1 MRGLLLAL
9 LLAIPATAQEWNNSC
24 FHGLN
29 DADSPAVL
37 SNCESPDLLNV
48 EANLSGSAI
57 LKRKGFSNTASLTI
71 TTAPVTGSHS
81 FIDSAGNR
89 LDIVCQD
96 RNCAKSTNG
105 NAFSTFLTTAA
116 SGITRW
122 SFVDQ
127 GGILYGANDR
137 RDPIMRYDGTT
148 RSSPVGMPLGSIL
161 ELTQDRLAIGDI
173 SGQPNRVHFSSA
185 GAYEQFT
192 VGVNP
197 EDSFFDDVGA
207 AGDRIRGIK
216 CVQGSCFIFK
226 TASITLYEMG
236 DQYTT
241 QGSVISPS
249 IGTTDPASIVAA
261 GSDLYFRAQDKNFWR
276 IGRSGLEQISKK
288 IPNLVKSQSGGLG
301 GGENTNTQ
309 TTPADW
315 VAGDQEP
322 NGSWNTA
329 TTPGSIFPSSATL
342 VDTSSSDFAGGTLTN
357 VSTSVGS
364 VMLSSSV
371 VRDEWTSGGTA
382 GRLAWAVTAGGYNM
396 TTISGNSYLTGYGGT
411 GSDLVNSIYTTSAT
425 ISTGSW
431 RFDWI
436 YEYAGAGSY
445 QICSALSLGSCFD
458 LRFMQNDGGDYYHLK
473 VVEEDV
479 NQTSAY
485 KTVSLMKMVGGVDTA
500 LTTASRY
507 LPRSTQ
513 YGFEIVRSTDGR
525 FALYQDSVI
534 ISSTVV
540 GDVSITSSTKMTI
553 LATHYS
559 NVYAIQNGFDNF
571 YSYQYART
579 GSITSRIFDA
589 AISTPIWGPL
599 SSTFT
604 ANNAGLEGNIA
615 FYTQSSAAGDGT
627 GFGSIVS
634 SSDTLTLGAIGNK
647 RYIRYRAD
655 FSTNVSTKSPS
666 LDAISLTAATT
677 GQFTTQCIEPNSSIS
692 AWGTLSCAQTLAGAG
707 SLVYYATSAVSCA
720 ALPVSTAPVNMF
732 GTAQAGWTA
741 QTNNATVTIA
751 TNTAV
756 FIGWRSLLGSSTDQA
771 QVDACVLSWN
781 EGTPAQPSW
790 AAYDSRKQAIYW
802 TSTVDGAAATNRLLK
817 YDLNLGEWFPW
828 NIAAQAPRVINNELY
843 FGGAGAGTWNKYGGV
858 DSDAG
863 ASINAYWTGKDVGSD
878 RPFQGKD
885 FKTLSVLNR
894 NQGSGTLTGTW
905 TNSIGNTGNYTISLS
920 TGSGISYARSNFNLP
935 KKSPQAFMKIRLGND
950 SSTPFEVLGIG
961 LTWQVLPWRV
971 EP

>member
-9 LLAIPATAQEWNNSC
+9 LLAVPAQAQVWNNSC
-24 FHGLN
+24 FSGLN
-29 DADSPAVL
+29 DADSPATL
-37 SNCESPDLLNV
+37 DNCASPDLLNV
-48 EANLSGSAI
+48 EANLQGTAI
-57 LKRKGFSNTASLTI
+57 LKRKGFSKSADLTI

-81 FIDSAGNR
+81 FIDSSGNR

-96 RNCAKSTNG
+96 MRCLKSTNG
-105 NAFSTFLTTAA
+105 NAFSAFLTTAA
-116 SGITRW
+116 AGITRW

-137 RDPIMRYDGTT
+137 RDPIMKYDGTT
-148 RSSPVGMPLGSIL
+148 RTSPVGMPLGSIL
-161 ELTQDRLAIGDI
+161 ELTQDRLAVGDI

-309 TTPADW
+309 TTKADW
-315 VAGDQEP
+315 DAGDQTP
-322 NGSWNTA
+322 DSSWNTA
-329 TTPGSIFPSSATL
+329 TYSGSIFPSSATL

-357 VSTSVGS
+357 LSLTDVVGS
-364 VMLSSSV
+364 IVLSSRTFADDFS
-371 VRDEWTSGGTA
+371 DGDYTA
-382 GRLAWAVTAGGYNM
+382 GQVTWTVTAGTMDISDGRLRGTTGGPTSSTEYNNSAEAYQP
-396 TTISGNSYLTGYGGT
+396 TIASGSYRFTWSFQYGPGAANECA
-411 GSDLVNSIYTTSAT
+411 GNALLGCLDYRFIVNSSGDFYSLRIRQTGFSGVGKTMQLVKSVTGVVTVLSDAT
-425 ISTGSW
+425 FNST
-431 RFDWI
+431 
-436 YEYAGAGSY
+436 
-445 QICSALSLGSCFD
+445 
-458 LRFMQNDGGDYYHLK
+458 
-473 VVEEDV
+473 EDV
-479 NQTSAY
+479 GHDFNIVVGTANQISVF
-485 KTVSLMKMVGGVDTA
+485 KDGVFM
-500 LTTASRY
+500 S
-507 LPRSTQ
+507 S
-513 YGFEIVRSTDGR
+513 STD
-525 FALYQDSVI
+525 S
-534 ISSTVV
+534 
-540 GDVSITSSTKMTI
+540 SITSSEKVVVSLTGAGSPTNFFNRI
-553 LATHYS
+553 DGLSFLQYS
-559 NVYAIQNGFDNF
+559 AN
-571 YSYQYART
+571 
-579 GSITSRIFDA
+579 GSITSRIFDTA
-589 AISTPIWGPL
+589 FSTPTWGTL

-604 ANNAGLEGNIA
+604 ANNAGNEGNIA
-615 FYTQSSAAGDGT
+615 FYTQSSAVGDGT
-627 GFGSIVS
+627 GFGSLVS

-655 FSTNVSTKSPS
+655 FSTSVSTKTPQ
-666 LDAISLTAATT
+666 LDAISLAAATT
-677 GQFTTQCIEPNSSIS
+677 GQFTSQCIQPNATIS

-720 ALPVSTAPVNMF
+720 ALPTSTAPVNSF
-732 GTAQAGWTA
+732 GTAQAGWTQ
-741 QTNNATVTIA
+741 QTNNATLSIA

-756 FIGWRSLLGSSTDQA
+756 MIGWRSLLGSATDQA
-771 QVDACVLSWN
+771 QVDACVLAWN
-781 EGTPAQPSW
+781 EGTPAQPAW
-790 AAYDSRKQAIYW
+790 AAYDSRRQAIYW
-802 TSTVDGAAATNRLLK
+802 TSTIDGASSTNRMLK
-817 YDLNLGEWFPW
+817 YDLNLGEWFPFD
-828 NIAAQAPRVINNELY
+828 IAAQAPRVINNELY
-843 FGGAGAGTWNKYGGV
+843 FGGAGAGTWNKYGLV
-858 DSDAG
+858 DSDNGSA
-863 ASINAYWTGKDVGSD
+863 INAYWKSKDIGSD
-878 RPFQGKD
+878 PFKAKD
-885 FKTLSVLNR
+885 FKTLSILSR
-894 NQGSGTLTGTW
+894 NQVTGTMTGTW
-905 TNSIGNTGNYTISLS
+905 TNSIGNTGSYTISLS

-935 KKSPQAFMKIRLGND
+935 KKSPQAFMNVKVGNN

-961 LTWQVLPWRV
+961 LTWQTLPWKV